1 VPTKP
6 IPVVAAVRISGG
18 HHVSAFEASPEGW
31 QEAPQLERG
40 GKPARRRRGL
50 VQRHV
55 LYLGEI
61 NSTQELA
68 RRRSIE
74 VIETGMGRPR
84 TLSLFAEDRCV
95 GLLPDSSIVR
105 LKL

>member
-6 IPVVAAVRISGG
+6 IPIVAAVRILGG
-18 HHVSAFEASPEGW
+18 HHVSAFEASPAGW
-31 QEAPQLERG
+31 QGAPQLERG
-40 GKPARRRRGL
+40 AEKARRRRGCGAAPRS
-50 VQRHV
+50 VS
-55 LYLGEI
+55 GEI

-68 RRRSIE
+68 RRRPIE
-74 VIETGMGRPR
+74 VIETGTGRPR
-84 TLSLFAEDRCV
+84 TLSLFPEDRCD